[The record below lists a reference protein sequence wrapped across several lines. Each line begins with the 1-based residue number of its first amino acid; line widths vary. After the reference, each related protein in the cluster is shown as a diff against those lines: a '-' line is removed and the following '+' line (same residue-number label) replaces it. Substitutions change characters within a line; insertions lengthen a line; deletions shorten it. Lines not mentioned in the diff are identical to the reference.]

1 MTRAVGKPVRVYVA
15 DDHPMFRDAVARAIV
30 EHPELELAGSAADG
44 SRALEEIK
52 RLGPDVA
59 ILDLRMPGLDGMRVT
74 EALSA
79 AETQTRVL
87 LLSGYGEGAIVHE
100 ALQAG
105 AAGYLAKDAGE
116 DQLCRAA
123 LAVARGEGAL
133 SSDLQRGLFDQ
144 IHAQAPG
151 ADPVLSEHELEA
163 LKLAAN
169 GLSNREIAAKLIVS
183 PGTVKTYLHRAY
195 EKLGAHDRAAAIA
208 EAMRR
213 GLIS

>member
-1 MTRAVGKPVRVYVA
+1 MTTEGKPVRVYVA
-15 DDHPMFRDAVARAIV
+15 DDHPMFRDAAARAV
-30 EHPELELAGSAADG
+30 AEHPELELAGSAADG
-44 SRALEEIK
+44 AKALEEIK

-79 AETQTRVL
+79 AGTPTRVL
-87 LLSGYGEGAIVHE
+87 LLSGYGEGGIVHA
-100 ALQAG
+100 ALKAG
-105 AAGYLAKDAGE
+105 AAGYLAKDASE
-116 DQLCRAA
+116 DELCRAT
-123 LAVARGEGAL
+123 LAVARGEAVL
-133 SSDLQRGLFDQ
+133 SSELQRGLFDQ
-144 IHAQAPG
+144 IRAQAPG
-151 ADPVLSEHELEA
+151 GPRLSEHELEA

-169 GLSNREIAAKLIVS
+169 GLSNREIAAKLIIS

-213 GLIS
+213 RLIS

>member
-1 MTRAVGKPVRVYVA
+1 MTSTVGKPVRVYVA
-15 DDHPMFRDAVARAIV
+15 DDHPMFRDAVVRAIV

-44 SRALEEIK
+44 PRALEEIK

-59 ILDLRMPGLDGMRVT
+59 ILDLRMPGLDGMQVT
-74 EALSA
+74 EALRTA
-79 AETQTRVL
+79 GTPTRVL

-105 AAGYLAKDAGE
+105 AAGYLAKEAGE
-116 DQLCRAA
+116 DELCRAA

-133 SSDLQRGLFDQ
+133 SSELQRGLFNQ
-144 IHAQAPG
+144 IRAHAPG
-151 ADPVLSEHELEA
+151 TDPQLSENELEA
-163 LKLAAN
+163 LEMAAN
-169 GLSNREIAAKLIVS
+169 GLSNREIAVKLIVS

-213 GLIS
+213 RLIS

>member
-1 MTRAVGKPVRVYVA
+1 VTRTEEKPVRVYVA
-15 DDHPMFRDAVARAIV
+15 DDHPMFREAVVRAVA

-44 SRALEEIK
+44 PRALEEIE

-59 ILDLRMPGLDGMRVT
+59 IIDVRMPGLDGLRVT

-79 AETQTRVL
+79 AETPTRVL
-87 LLSGYGEGAIVHE
+87 LLSGYGEGAIVHA

-105 AAGYLAKDAGE
+105 AAGYLAKDASE
-116 DQLCRAA
+116 DELCRAA
-123 LAVARGEGAL
+123 LAVARGEGVL
-133 SSDLQRGLFDQ
+133 SSELKRGLFDQ
-144 IHAQAPG
+144 IRAQAHG
-151 ADPVLSEHELEA
+151 SDPRLSEHELET

-169 GLSNREIAAKLIVS
+169 GLSNREIAAKLIIS

-208 EAMRR
+208 EAIRR
-213 GLIS
+213 RLIS